1 MTPGTRHIPLLPL
14 LGAGPTIEE
23 CNIRVWR
30 TVDHRVHTK
39 STFSDVACV
48 DSTAAPSNRLCGSN
62 TRDSRHKRDT
72 FYEAMTDQGLWRI
85 PSGERVPNLSALH
98 VGFLYGSSTLRVVPT

>member
-1 MTPGTRHIPLLPL
+1 MVHVLQTPLSR
-14 LGAGPTIEE
+14 EF
-23 CNIRVWR
+23 W
-30 TVDHRVHTK
+30 
-39 STFSDVACV
+39 
-48 DSTAAPSNRLCGSN
+48 
-62 TRDSRHKRDT
+62 DSRHKRDT